1 MEAGLV
7 ELLDLFE
14 YKVADL
20 LEGRNPKGG
29 RSSVVRLR
37 QQLLQSNLPPTLAR
51 RFRQI
56 DAEYRSLRGQPEE
69 HLPAIEADLGGIV
82 VEDEPSLDTPERAVL
97 EQLAEAVYWQRT
109 AREITRQMRHFNIG
123 KREALRLTYAVLQNL
138 ESYAATPY
146 FKQDYNLSHLEIVH
160 PIPAYSDP
168 LVRLED
174 TEVGRNLIL
183 ELVREAHTL
192 SERLQL
198 PSEETLPYLRR
209 FLRRVIDKGLA
220 LRYGGGKG
228 ISQEVLRRSLEE
240 ARRHNL
246 TSTQIRQLEQRLRE
260 QSLED
265 RRLAMVMEQD
275 RQAFSAAAEKLLE
288 LLQKLL
294 PYPKGEAQPPT
305 LPAQI
310 WLGLD
315 PKLSLQQIPNDLP
328 GLTLRLVP
336 GSFKAWDAEFTVTQT
351 GGEFSLV
358 VNGSE
363 YPLSEVEPLAV
374 PWGSFELWAIRRGQY
389 AHLRLET
396 RGEALLSSLLAEG
409 RVLAYLLRPDKAFA
423 YLRLLRAFSA
433 RLKGPI
439 TYHDFT
445 PDKATRY
452 QEASPEALQDFARK
466 GLEVVRSRMERS
478 SDWPA
483 LMREVGLGLALEKE
497 AERMV
502 QELTSWLS
510 QRPNNQTQTHSLG
523 STTLGD
529 GPSSLK
535 VGSLVLSLRQEGE
548 AVYVSAPGVMARR
561 LSDLL
566 VWHLPEG
573 SAVLAR
579 EGPCI
584 AHTFVAFDSHV

>member
-7 ELLDLFE
+7 ELVDLFE

-20 LEGRNPKGG
+20 LEGRPPKGG
-29 RSSVVRLR
+29 RSSVIRLR
-37 QQLLQSNLPPTLAR
+37 QILLQSNLPPTLAR

-69 HLPAIEADLGGIV
+69 SPLAHEPDLDGIV
-82 VEDEPSLDTPERAVL
+82 VVDEPSHEAPEQAVL
-97 EQLAEAVYWQRT
+97 EQFAEAVYWQRT
-109 AREITRQMRHFNIG
+109 AREIARQMRHFTTG
-123 KREALRLTYAVLQNL
+123 KREALRLTYALLQNL
-138 ESYAATPY
+138 ESYAATPH
-146 FKQDYNLSHLEIVH
+146 FAQDYNLSRLEVSH

-183 ELVREAHTL
+183 EFVREAYTL

-209 FLRRVIDKGLA
+209 FARRVIDQGLA

-246 TSTQIRQLEQRLRE
+246 TATQIRALEQRLRE

-275 RQAFSAAAEKLLE
+275 RQAFAAAAERLLE
-288 LLQKLL
+288 LLKKLL
-294 PYPKGEAQPPT
+294 PHPKGDAQLPH

-315 PKLSLQQIPNDLP
+315 PKLSLAAIPDDP
-328 GLTLRLVP
+328 AGLTVRLMP
-336 GSFKAWDAEFTVTQT
+336 GSFRAWGTEFTVTQAAS
-351 GGEFSLV
+351 EFSLV
-358 VNGSE
+358 VGGSE
-363 YPLSEVEPLAV
+363 YPLSEAEPLAV
-374 PWGSFELWAIRRGQY
+374 PWGGFELWVIRRGQY

-396 RGEALLSSLLAEG
+396 RGEALLSTLLAEG
-409 RVLAYLLRPDKAFA
+409 RVLAYLLRPDRSFA

-452 QEASPEALQDFARK
+452 QKASPEALQDFARK
-466 GLEVVRSRMERS
+466 GLEVVRARLERS
-478 SDWPA
+478 GEWRP
-483 LMREVGLGLALEKE
+483 LLREVGEALGLAEE
-497 AERMV
+497 AGLMG
-502 QELTSWLS
+502 QELEDWLS
-510 QRPNNQTQTHSLG
+510 QRSDSQTQTHSLG
-523 STTLGD
+523 STTLSD

-535 VGSLVLSLRQEGE
+535 VGSIVLSLRQEGN
-548 AVYVSAPGVMARR
+548 AVYVSAPGAAARR

-579 EGPCI
+579 EGPCV
-584 AHTFVAFDSHV
+584 AHTFVAFGDGV

>member
-20 LEGRNPKGG
+20 LEGRPPKGG

-69 HLPAIEADLGGIV
+69 HLPAIEADFEGIV

-109 AREITRQMRHFNIG
+109 AREVARQMRYFNTG
-123 KREALRLTYAVLQNL
+123 KREALRLTYTVLQNL
-138 ESYAATPY
+138 ESYAATPH
-146 FKQDYNLSHLEIVH
+146 FTQDYNLSRLEVTH

-183 ELVREAHTL
+183 ELVREAHSL

-209 FLRRVIDKGLA
+209 FVRRVIDQGLA

-228 ISQEVLRRSLEE
+228 VSPEVLRRSLEE

-260 QSLED
+260 QSMED

-275 RQAFSAAAEKLLE
+275 RQAFGAAAEKLLE
-288 LLQKLL
+288 LLHKLL
-294 PYPKGEAQPPT
+294 PHPKGEAQLPT
-305 LPAQI
+305 LPPQI

-315 PKLSLQQIPNDLP
+315 PKLSLQEIPDDPP
-328 GLTLRLVP
+328 GLTVRLVP
-336 GSFKAWDAEFTVTQT
+336 GSFKAWDTEFTVTQA

-358 VNGSE
+358 VGGSE
-363 YPLSEVEPLAV
+363 YPLSEAEPLAL

-396 RGEALLSSLLAEG
+396 KGEALLSSLLAEG
-409 RVLAYLLRPDKAFA
+409 RVLAYLLRPDRAFA
-423 YLRLLRAFSA
+423 YLRLLRAFST
-433 RLKGPI
+433 RLKGLT

-445 PDKATRY
+445 PDRATRY

-466 GLEVVRSRMERS
+466 GLEVVRSRMERTG
-478 SDWPA
+478 DWPA
-483 LMREVGLGLALEKE
+483 LLREVGMALGLEEE
-497 AERMV
+497 AELMG
-502 QELTSWLS
+502 QELAAWLNHRS
-510 QRPNNQTQTHSLG
+510 DSQTQTHSLG
-523 STTLGD
+523 STTLSD

-535 VGSLVLSLRQEGE
+535 VGSVVLSLRQEGE
-548 AVYVSAPGVMARR
+548 AVYVSAPGIMARR

-579 EGPCI
+579 EGPCV
-584 AHTFVAFDSHV
+584 AHTFIPFDSHV